1 MENKEEKEPY
11 DLKGT
16 KESIEFRLERGL
28 VRRCGCN
35 KYYIG
40 SEHEKCGLCA
50 GRERAEK
57 NLREIEKIKSE
68 IKLKNNG

>member
-1 MENKEEKEPY
+1 MENKEEKELY

-16 KESIEFRLERGL
+16 KESIEFRVAAGHIKKCD
-28 VRRCGCN
+28 CG
-35 KYYIG
+35 KWVG

-50 GRERAEK
+50 GTEKAEK